1 MFLLLFIV
9 LQLTAMVLANDK
21 LDKTRLRD
29 DSCGFGRRAMVTGLV
44 VEEVEDQEVGA
55 GALVEQE
62 EVVVEDFTIMT
73 LIYLLVFI

>member
-1 MFLLLFIV
+1 
-9 LQLTAMVLANDK
+9 
-21 LDKTRLRD
+21 
-29 DSCGFGRRAMVTGLV
+29 
-44 VEEVEDQEVGA
+44 VGA